1 MGKITFEYIRPLFH
15 HVEFKENMEDYS
27 ISCKIFE
34 CKPTF
39 FSPPIYVIDRKD
51 IIHSRTRQVALKQI
65 SEKEVSDMFSGDE
78 RKYILQY
85 ISDPRIDS
93 WTDFVKYVYETD
105 YSFDVKSLGQ
115 YLDENLMPN
124 QKWNELVSNL
134 LSYNAKKD
142 ASLLKVFKATLPRGF
157 IMRFMPH
164 SLLITPPSCGKTE
177 FYEKIG
183 KRVDKLTR
191 QTLLGSVRWVDEKST
206 GLFHEQYYPLIVEQ
220 VESQQ
225 VENLAGFLLSFLELG
240 KSIVS
245 GGGAEME
252 VKGACSFIITS
263 NPTDLTSSRSSVLNT
278 MITIL
283 SKNTLALGRRFG
295 IIVFGNY
302 QPVQASEYDDVAHA
316 SIVETYRNMEERTS
330 MTLSQIWND
339 KKVMEYC
346 FTSIGYDDKV
356 VSLIDKCE
364 IDTLKGFLKTFI
376 RHGYPHT
383 RGGSVNMATVDL
395 LPRILSSELTG
406 LPEKEKLVEEVIEKA
421 SSYVGELRKINED
434 SITYA
439 LQ

>member
-1 MGKITFEYIRPLFH
+1 
-15 HVEFKENMEDYS
+15 
-27 ISCKIFE
+27 
-34 CKPTF
+34 
-39 FSPPIYVIDRKD
+39 
-51 IIHSRTRQVALKQI
+51 
-65 SEKEVSDMFSGDE
+65 
-78 RKYILQY
+78 
-85 ISDPRIDS
+85 
-93 WTDFVKYVYETD
+93 
-105 YSFDVKSLGQ
+105 
-115 YLDENLMPN
+115 
-124 QKWNELVSNL
+124 
-134 LSYNAKKD
+134 
-142 ASLLKVFKATLPRGF
+142 
-157 IMRFMPH
+157 
-164 SLLITPPSCGKTE
+164 
-177 FYEKIG
+177 
-183 KRVDKLTR
+183 
-191 QTLLGSVRWVDEKST
+191 
-206 GLFHEQYYPLIVEQ
+206 
-220 VESQQ
+220 

-295 IIVFGNY
+295 IIAFGNY

-316 SIVETYRNMEERTS
+316 SIVETYRNMEERAS

-383 RGGSVNMATVDL
+383 RGGSVNMAIVDL

-406 LPEKEKLVEEVIEKA
+406 LPEKGKLVEEVIERA